1 MDSTF
6 TAQLLSHIVRGCIER
21 VSRAKSSGKFKLLRG
36 NVDRGHLRA
45 QSSSELHCKVSQA
58 AYAENSQALT
68 RHNPGALQCAIDC
81 ESSTKKR
88 GGFERRKTIWNLQ
101 RVSCRRLH
109 KFRVATIHGDTRD
122 LLPAAQVLVS
132 FTAEFELTTAPVKP
146 RHSDAVA
153 DLQIVYCFALFH
165 HVTGNFVA
173 ENQRS
178 LHDFRQLCPIPIR
191 HVQVGMACSTGFHLD
206 QNFVSFGMRPFDF
219 LDRERLLEIVQD
231 SGLHLLASSS
241 FSYAATHS
249 ARFASSCAILPY
261 SIRIDESAYISD
273 VKLRKMGRM
282 NSRVAALSATNPI

>member
-45 QSSSELHCKVSQA
+45 QSPSELHCKVSQA
-58 AYAENSQALT
+58 TYAENSQALT

-109 KFRVATIHGDTRD
+109 KVRVATIHGDTCD
-122 LLPAAQVLVS
+122 LLPAAQVFVS
-132 FTAEFELTTAPVKP
+132 FPAKFALIAAPVNP
-146 RHSDAVA
+146 GHAYAIA
-153 DLQIVYCFALFH
+153 DLQIVHCWAFLNHA
-165 HVTGNFVA
+165 TGNFVA

-178 LHDFRQLCPIPIR
+178 LHDSRQLCPISISY
-191 HVQVGMACSTGFHLD
+191 VQVGMAGTAGFHLD
-206 QNFVSFGMRPFDF
+206 QNFIRLWMRPFDF
-219 LDRERLLEIVQD
+219 LDREPLFEFAQD
-231 SGLHLLASSS
+231 
-241 FSYAATHS
+241 
-249 ARFASSCAILPY
+249 R
-261 SIRIDESAYISD
+261 
-273 VKLRKMGRM
+273 
-282 NSRVAALSATNPI
+282 